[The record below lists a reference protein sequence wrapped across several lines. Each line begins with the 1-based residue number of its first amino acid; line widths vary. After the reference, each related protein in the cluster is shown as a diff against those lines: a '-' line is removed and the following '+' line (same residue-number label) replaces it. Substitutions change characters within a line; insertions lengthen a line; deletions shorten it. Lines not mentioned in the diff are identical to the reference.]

1 MVAARSSERS
11 AVNASALADFYR
23 LPPPI
28 WLKNGQLA
36 DDVWTIQTENPEVR
50 RHASIEFRFNIPIAP
65 NRMLTDP
72 DEWRDLL
79 TAKQY
84 LYYAMSGQEAWIFT
98 ASSLSEAYRG
108 LLAVIR
114 WRNQRG
120 LPLMKDL
127 TAAWFE
133 EFCDSLK
140 SDGFEGL
147 VISDLRVQSLIQS
160 WSAQDVPPPHQP
172 TNPRVLSL
180 LAAAH
185 AAGFDDHRLLSQSAV
200 AQLAKYASAH
210 GLVLPGSVKN
220 RLKRPT
226 IKREYRP
233 ASLDRYLRVWA
244 RLGQLRERMT
254 HDPLGYAPFEARADA
269 SRLARRLGSP
279 AERTRTAP
287 SSQVCYLVDQ
297 ALRWVLLYA
306 DDIKVVWDRLSE
318 ATRDFPRPLTAV
330 RRARLIREAWH
341 SAAPKHFPV
350 PKFSTDCGSRAP
362 EENLIG
368 EYTHLQNIW
377 LRLLPGACAVVVAAF
392 SARRSE
398 EIASL
403 RDDCIE
409 TIKGEPWLRTYAAKT
424 LRGRER
430 IPTTAAI
437 VKAVEVLGWLS
448 ESARTSENRWLLQVQ
463 DPISRGGRT
472 YAPDISKS
480 LRSFSKQINVPPL
493 PDGSHW
499 NFTPHQFRRFFA
511 VIYYYRYRDRSLTA
525 LSNYLQHY
533 DPDSTRTYITEAR
546 VGGFLKMVDQ
556 ANADAEHSRRAF
568 HRENTR
574 RQIFEEVALEFRVEI
589 YRGVLNGDERIGGF
603 GGERLRRDLE
613 DAASHWRSRI
623 EVGDFGGSQTTLDQ
637 VIVAFAKERSL
648 EPNGAGH
655 SYCSCTASPLD
666 REGAACVSEA
676 KRLGADPS
684 GGRGPDLRFAY
695 DVMCSKC
702 PHNVQLSE
710 NRVYWEEMLQS
721 ARTTC
726 AACPG
731 TLLAEQMVERAK
743 VADAHLHRCFGGE
756 G

>member
-1 MVAARSSERS
+1 
-11 AVNASALADFYR
+11 
-23 LPPPI
+23 
-28 WLKNGQLA
+28 
-36 DDVWTIQTENPEVR
+36 
-50 RHASIEFRFNIPIAP
+50 
-65 NRMLTDP
+65 
-72 DEWRDLL
+72 
-79 TAKQY
+79 
-84 LYYAMSGQEAWIFT
+84 
-98 ASSLSEAYRG
+98 
-108 LLAVIR
+108 
-114 WRNQRG
+114 
-120 LPLMKDL
+120 MKDL

-133 EFCDSLK
+133 EFCASLK

-147 VISDLRVQSLIQS
+147 VKSDLRVQSLIQS
-160 WSAQDVPPPHQP
+160 WSAQNVPPPHQP

-200 AQLAKYASAH
+200 EQLAKYAAVH
-210 GLVLPGSVKN
+210 GLVLPNSVKG
-220 RLKRPT
+220 RLERPT

-254 HDPLGYAPFEARADA
+254 HDPLGYAPFEARSDA
-269 SRLARRLGSP
+269 SRLSRKLGSP
-279 AERTRTAP
+279 ARRTRTAP
-287 SSQVCYLVDQ
+287 APQVCYLVDH

-306 DDIKVVWDRLSE
+306 DDIKAVWDRLSE
-318 ATRDFPRPLTAV
+318 ATKNLPRPLTAV
-330 RRARLIREAWH
+330 RRAQLIREAWH
-341 SAAPKHFPV
+341 CADLKHFPM
-350 PKFSTDCGSRAP
+350 PKFATDCGPRAA
-362 EENLIG
+362 EENGIA
-368 EYTHLQNIW
+368 EYTHFQNIW

-409 TIKGEPWLRTYAAKT
+409 TINGESWLRTYAAKT

-437 VKAVEVLGWLS
+437 VKAVDVLAWLS
-448 ESARTSENRWLLQVQ
+448 ESARTSENRWLLQVR
-463 DPISRGGRT
+463 DPTGPGSRT
-472 YAPDISKS
+472 YTPDVSKS
-480 LRSFSKQINVPPL
+480 LKSFSKQINLPPL

-499 NFTPHQFRRFFA
+499 NFSPHQFRRFFA

-556 ANADAEHSRRAF
+556 ANADAECSRRAF

-574 RQIFEEVALEFRVEI
+574 RQIFDEVSLEFRVEI
-589 YRGVLNGDERIGGF
+589 YHGVLNGDERIGGF

-613 DAASHWRSRI
+613 DAASHWRSRV
-623 EVGDFGGSQTTLDQ
+623 EVGDFGGSQATLDQ
-637 VIVAFAKERSL
+637 MIVAFAKERSL
-648 EPNGAGH
+648 EPNGVGH

-666 REGAACVSEA
+666 REAAACVSEA

-695 DVMCSKC
+695 DVMCSRC

-710 NRVYWEEMLQS
+710 NRIYWEEMLQS
-721 ARTTC
+721 ARTSC

-743 VADAHLHRCFGGE
+743 VAESHLHRCFGVGGYE
-756 G
+756 DGGA